1 MFSQLLATVSLVL
14 AISSQ
19 VHAHGGVQP
28 FLGVTGTLA
37 KSDISR
43 LNAASPCGA
52 NIDVASS
59 LDSATAVAAAADGT
73 FAVTGVTFDTGSDGS
88 ESVKANVD
96 ATGAGTDFT
105 TPVTITTNGDPA
117 PATTSVTSPIQ
128 ATLPSGTV
136 CTGGAAKNLCV
147 VQFVTSAGF
156 ANCVAVSQG
165 AATGAAAGNSTA
177 TAATGANSTAAAGTA
192 ATGANSTAAAAGT
205 AANSTAAAGTAAAG
219 TAAAA
224 KGAKKAGKKAN
235 ATAGGATAKAGAAA
249 KAAKKAAKA
258 AKAAAAGEFFWF
270 AFLYNVSH
278 P

>member
-14 AISSQ
+14 ALSSQ

-43 LNAASPCGA
+43 LNTASPCGA

-59 LDSATAVAAAADGT
+59 LDSATAVPAAADGT

-165 AATGAAAGNSTA
+165 AAAGGAAAASTD
-177 TAATGANSTAAAGTA
+177 AAA
-192 ATGANSTAAAAGT
+192 
-205 AANSTAAAGTAAAG
+205 AAAG

-224 KGAKKAGKKAN
+224 AS
-235 ATAGGATAKAGAAA
+235 TDAAA
-249 KAAKKAAKA
+249 AASTDDA
-258 AKAAAAGEFFWF
+258 AAAAGTVAAGTSLLALSSSLLIPDPAPVASAAVGRRMLSAKFGRAELFR
-270 AFLYNVSH
+270 A
-278 P
+278 